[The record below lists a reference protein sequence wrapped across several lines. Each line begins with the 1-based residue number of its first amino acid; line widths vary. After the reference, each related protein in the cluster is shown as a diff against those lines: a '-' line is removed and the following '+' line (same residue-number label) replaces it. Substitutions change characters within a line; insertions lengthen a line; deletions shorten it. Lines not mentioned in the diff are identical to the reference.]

1 MPFPPKPRRQTR
13 LFLSLFLLW
22 TTGLAG
28 CGTSP
33 PSDRSN
39 MMDQVLGALQVQGAA
54 KRDAALAESCRQ
66 SADAGDGFA
75 VMQGL
80 PLIQQESL
88 RNQVAVECAEA
99 LSGCGKQN
107 EAIDAANLITKEEQ
121 REELVNRLE
130 AGT

>member
-1 MPFPPKPRRQTR
+1 
-13 LFLSLFLLW
+13 
-22 TTGLAG
+22 
-28 CGTSP
+28 
-33 PSDRSN
+33 

-54 KRDAALAESCRQ
+54 KRDAALAEACRQ